1 MLKNTKTIIKWF
13 TFQDVYFVKD
23 SVNKCPKGKL
33 YCKYFNTMR
42 CMKQN
47 GLISTTRKDS
57 SSIPKK
63 KLTRTMDNLQTTLG
77 NIIGT
82 AVCNYLKSD

>member
-1 MLKNTKTIIKWF
+1 
-13 TFQDVYFVKD
+13 
-23 SVNKCPKGKL
+23 
-33 YCKYFNTMR
+33 MR
-42 CMKQN
+42 CMRQN
-47 GLISTTRKDS
+47 GLISTTQKES

-82 AVCNYLKSD
+82 VIITYNWVNTIKLI